1 MTNMSNEENGK
12 RVLEKAYQR
21 LETLFGKNVD
31 QAILDRLNEE
41 VEWYEENVGL
51 AWVENVINL
60 LEEKKK
66 RGQLIIPRLWTTSSF
81 SLYLLGG
88 NSVNPLPEY
97 HQCPHHH
104 FFAWGKSQGG
114 VCPECGE
121 PLIEDGFGLDFI
133 FFKDAL
139 GQHKLNLNYLGEIEE
154 KDDGMRITFFPGPQ
168 AKELLEEASRL
179 GITQEEIE
187 TDLNPQTFDKIV
199 AFIQSGKRNAKVE
212 PSLFP
217 TLMQTKFR
225 KLAQI
230 SNAHDMDVLS
240 ELAAATHG
248 TGVIDAGKLLSSTG
262 ELPLGY
268 AFSRESLYR
277 LLKEKGLGEEDAFSI
292 TKDLYRINGG
302 GLSEEN
308 EAKLRALN
316 VEEEFILALK
326 GIRYLF
332 FKGNQVAEIRL
343 EMRIME
349 KLLPQG

>member
-1 MTNMSNEENGK
+1 MTNEESEK
-12 RVLEKAYQR
+12 RILEKAYQR

-31 QAILDRLNEE
+31 QAIIDRLNEE
-41 VEWYEENVGL
+41 VDWYKENLGL
-51 AWVENVINL
+51 AWVENVINI

-66 RGQLIIPRLWTTSSF
+66 QGHLVVPRLWTTSSF
-81 SLYLLGG
+81 LLYLLGG
-88 NSVNPLPEY
+88 NSVNPLPA
-97 HQCPHHH
+97 HHKCPHHH
-104 FFAWGKSQGG
+104 FFAWGKNHGG

-154 KDDGMRITFFPGPQ
+154 KDDGMRIAFFPGPK
-168 AKELLEEASRL
+168 AKGLLEEASRL

-187 TDLNPQTFDKIV
+187 TDLNPKAFDKIV
-199 AFIQSGKRNAKVE
+199 AFIQSGKRNTKIK

-217 TLMQTKFR
+217 ILMQTKFR

-230 SNAHDMDVLS
+230 SNAHDMDLLS
-240 ELAAATHG
+240 ELAAAIYG
-248 TGVIDAGKLLSSTG
+248 AGVIDAGKLLSSTG

-277 LLKEKGLGEEDAFSI
+277 LLKEKGLGEEEAFSAI
-292 TKDLYRINGG
+292 KDLYRINGG
-302 GLSEEN
+302 GLSGEN
-308 EAKLRALN
+308 EAKLRTLN

-326 GIRYLF
+326 RIRYLF

-343 EMRIME
+343 EMRVME
-349 KLLPQG
+349 KLLPKVKS